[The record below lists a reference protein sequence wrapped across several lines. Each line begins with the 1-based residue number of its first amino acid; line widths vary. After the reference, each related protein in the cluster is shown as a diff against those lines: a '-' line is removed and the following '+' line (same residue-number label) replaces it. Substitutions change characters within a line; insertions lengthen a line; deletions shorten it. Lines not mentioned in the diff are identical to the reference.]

1 MFRAGAPFLSAAPIM
16 SLTGHTR
23 TPQPGIRDLSP
34 LIGQKLASLASH
46 WSVHVLGVTDGAD
59 GADGAPGQA
68 GGDI

>member
-23 TPQPGIRDLSP
+23 TPQSGLGDLSP
-34 LIGQKLASLASH
+34 LIGQKLASMASH

-59 GADGAPGQA
+59 GAPGQA
-68 GGDI
+68 GGDF